1 MQDVIPMLAYE
12 NGIAALEW
20 LKQAFGF
27 ESLFFLQQFYQQ
39 SFSQLF

>member
-1 MQDVIPMLAYE
+1 MLAYE

-27 ESLFFLQQFYQQ
+27 EENMDMRMMEGERLTHAELRS
-39 SFSQLF
+39 